1 MNYTDI
7 QNDEQMLV
15 FQELV
20 QGASGEVVG
29 LLKSAS
35 LSEDYDDLIKEA
47 FADPE
52 NRAFPISSLP
62 DTIISAIY
70 LNSQDEVDPLV
81 KEACNKAL
89 EEWGVPEGTLRVEEK
104 LEKTASDENVPYLLA
119 DRKKLPV
126 VDEET
131 LFKSAGILQEHFS
144 SLEEL
149 EKIESVRA
157 LEKLAMAHTGNT
169 ADDMMTDEMAAYTL
183 AGSCDLNKLA
193 IAVHERTAVVK
204 EEDLPGYELFLQKLS
219 QAKEETGV
227 MVSTDNPTNIGMLN
241 ELLELDKQAGIRD
254 EFNPNSDVFNKRC
267 SLNEEDCLNKLASA
281 NIDTMNIG
289 GYDIELQKLARIDE
303 SVAAVIL
310 PEALHHTI
318 VDGAIDLDKLAQA
331 MEELPESATLAIG
344 QILAEA

>member
-81 KEACNKAL
+81 KEACNQAL
-89 EEWGVPEGTLRVEEK
+89 EEWGVPEETLRVTER
-104 LEKTASDENVPYLLA
+104 LEKTASDENVTYLLPN
-119 DRKKLPV
+119 RKKLPV

-149 EKIESVRA
+149 EKAESVQE
-157 LEKLAMAHTGNT
+157 LEKLSMAFTGNSCIQQLS
-169 ADDMMTDEMAAYTL
+169 DEMAAYTL
-183 AGSCDLNKLA
+183 ENACELTKLA
-193 IAVHERTAVVK
+193 FTVQERMSVAN
-204 EEDLPGYELFLQKLS
+204 EEDLPSYQLFLEKVATMRLQ
-219 QAKEETGV
+219 EGGP
-227 MVSTDNPTNIGMLN
+227 VSINKTQNVGMLN
-241 ELLELDKQAGIRD
+241 ELLELDKQAGLRD
-254 EFNPNSDVFNKRC
+254 DFNAILDVFNRRDKPMEGVG
-267 SLNEEDCLNKLASA
+267 LHKLAEQRREG
-281 NIDTMNIG
+281 MNIG
-289 GYDIELQKLARIDE
+289 GFNIELQKLAQIDE
-303 SVAAVIL
+303 NTAANIL
-310 PEALHHTI
+310 PSELHYTI
-318 VDGAIDLDKLAQA
+318 VDGAIDLDKLAEA
-331 MEELPESATLAIG
+331 VDMLPESAALVIG
-344 QILAEA
+344 QTLSEA